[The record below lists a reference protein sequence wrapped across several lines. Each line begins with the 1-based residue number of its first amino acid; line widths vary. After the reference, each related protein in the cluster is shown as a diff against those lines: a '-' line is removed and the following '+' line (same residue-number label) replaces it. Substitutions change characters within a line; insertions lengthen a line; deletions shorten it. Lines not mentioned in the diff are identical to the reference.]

1 MEGIN
6 RLSNDIITDHQT
18 EYSLEL
24 SSDYVHLQFSRP
36 HRVVSS
42 AVLNGGFIDANHI
55 LNLKVPLTANYNTSP
70 DESLQMFSNRKL
82 WSGVTVGLMTA
93 ASMDSFVLRKES
105 INNTEIAIMV
115 TAGLSNAR
123 RAGDKADY
131 INSAGTINI
140 IMYTSGELSPAA
152 MIEAVMII
160 TEAKTAAL
168 QELQI
173 LSPVS
178 GKTATGTGTD
188 AIVVVSGYGP
198 DKFEYCGKHL
208 LLGETIGRTVIDAV
222 RVSVK
227 KAIR

>member
-1 MEGIN
+1 MSGGIH
-6 RLSNDIITDHQT
+6 NDIYCSGTI
-18 EYSLEL
+18 
-24 SSDYVHLQFSRP
+24 YVI
-36 HRVVSS
+36 SS
-42 AVLNGGFIDANHI
+42 AVLNGGFIQADHI
-55 LNLKVPLTANYNTSP
+55 LNLKIPLIANYNTSP
-70 DESLQMFSNRKL
+70 DKSLGMFSNRKL
-82 WSGVTVGLMTA
+82 WAGVTVGLMTA
-93 ASMDSFVLRKES
+93 ASMNTFVLRKEN
-105 INNTEIAIMV
+105 INNTEIAVMV

-140 IMYTSGELSPAA
+140 IMYTSGQLSPAA

-160 TEAKTAAL
+160 TEAKTAVL
-168 QELQI
+168 QELEI
-173 LSPVS
+173 RSSVS
-178 GKTATGTGTD
+178 GEIATGTGTD

-227 KAIR
+227 KAIRYYTCQYQKKNNSD